1 MSMHKAG
8 LWVLMLSTSV
18 VMAEH
23 KSPQLGYSANSSEV
37 TAWSIGVFPDGTG
50 LPEGQGSVIKGEKLY
65 NQQCTGCHG
74 PEGRGGSAEELAGA
88 EHGLTGD
95 EPDKTIGTYWPYAT
109 TIFDFT
115 RRSMP
120 LNAPGSLS
128 DDEVYALT
136 AYLLYLNGIIDQ
148 SAIMDAAS
156 LAKVEMPNRNGF
168 LNIKK

>member
-1 MSMHKAG
+1 
-8 LWVLMLSTSV
+8 MLSASG

-23 KSPQLGYSANSSEV
+23 KSPQLGYSANNSEV
-37 TAWSIGVFPDGTG
+37 AAWSIGVFPDGTG
-50 LPEGQGSVIKGEKLY
+50 LPEGQGTAVKGEKLY
-65 NQQCTGCHG
+65 NQLCTGCHG

-136 AYLLYLNGIIDQ
+136 AYLLYLNGIIDPG
-148 SAIMDAAS
+148 AIMDATS
-156 LAKVEMPNRNGF
+156 LAKVVMPNRNGF
-168 LNIKK
+168 VSIKK